1 MSPDE
6 LQAVADRIVAAAA
19 PGEAVEAVATWS
31 RDTEVRAYEGSVE
44 AFTSA
49 ESGGVGVRVIKEG
62 RAGFAWAGTFDDAAV
77 GDALDEARDNAR
89 FATVDPYAGLA
100 LPDGVSAVTL
110 DLFDSRLEV
119 VGTDAKIALAV
130 ELEAAV
136 RAADPRISGIE
147 SVDYSDQVAA
157 SAIASTAGIRTAS
170 AETAC
175 ALSAYVLASDGDD
188 TTTGFGFSV
197 GRHPGDLDVATTAA
211 DAAARAVRMLGA
223 RPARSERLTIVLDP
237 WVTAQ
242 FLGLVAGV
250 FSADAVLKGRSLFG
264 GRLGEQVA
272 SPLVTLVDDPTD
284 ARMWGAGPTDGEG
297 LATRPVTLIDSGVA
311 AGYLYDSYTARAM
324 GAASTG
330 SAVRYGFKS
339 TPAPGPQAVS
349 LQPGTA
355 SVEEIW
361 AQVGDGIVI
370 QEVSGMHSGVNPVSG
385 DFSTGAEGV
394 RLRGGEPAEAVREV
408 TIAST
413 LQRMLSDVVAVGGD
427 VEWFPMDAAGVSLAV
442 AEVTLSGGG
451 E

>member
-1 MSPDE
+1 
-6 LQAVADRIVAAAA
+6 
-19 PGEAVEAVATWS
+19 
-31 RDTEVRAYEGSVE
+31 
-44 AFTSA
+44 
-49 ESGGVGVRVIKEG
+49 
-62 RAGFAWAGTFDDAAV
+62 
-77 GDALDEARDNAR
+77 
-89 FATVDPYAGLA
+89 
-100 LPDGVSAVTL
+100 
-110 DLFDSRLEV
+110 
-119 VGTDAKIALAV
+119 
-130 ELEAAV
+130 
-136 RAADPRISGIE
+136 
-147 SVDYSDQVAA
+147 
-157 SAIASTAGIRTAS
+157 
-170 AETAC
+170 
-175 ALSAYVLASDGDD
+175 
-188 TTTGFGFSV
+188 
-197 GRHPGDLDVATTAA
+197 
-211 DAAARAVRMLGA
+211 MLGA
-223 RPARSERLTIVLDP
+223 KPARSERLTIVLDP

-250 FSADAVLKGRSLFG
+250 FSADAVLKGRSLFA

-284 ARMWGAGPTDGEG
+284 PRMWGAGPTDGEG
-297 LATRPVTLIDSGVA
+297 LATRPVTLIDGGVA
-311 AGYLYDSYTARAM
+311 SGFLYDAYTARAL

-349 LQPGTA
+349 LQPGAA
-355 SVEEIW
+355 SAEQIW

-427 VEWFPMDAAGVSLAV
+427 VELFPMDAAGVSLAI